1 MGNQNLVTKRDAWPS
16 SNEGLGTLD
25 IQGDVAGNTSQIM
38 ALIQMPSL
46 KPKNQHELRPV
57 QQKGFAER
65 VWKWGGSS
73 AQPADLCQE
82 NKETRGAPDAGLVVR
97 AAGRHRE
104 HGKIFEVFS
113 NLNDSILRQRQ
124 CREHSAGRGGKNSQQ
139 RTSIYLGYYFIK
151 DRSTLK
157 KRRSKCCMWSFNRF

>member
-82 NKETRGAPDAGLVVR
+82 NKETRGAPDGSLGGGNARTRRAGCQGSREAQR
-97 AAGRHRE
+97 AWE
-104 HGKIFEVFS
+104 
-113 NLNDSILRQRQ
+113 DLRGLFQP
-124 CREHSAGRGGKNSQQ
+124 
-139 RTSIYLGYYFIK
+139 
-151 DRSTLK
+151 
-157 KRRSKCCMWSFNRF
+157 